1 MIVRSL
7 IWLGLLPVQFLLLVA
22 AALAELVSLLVRTI
36 RGSFS
41 VSDTPH
47 DRCSIVILN
56 WNGRELLE
64 ECLPAVISAIE
75 TDGRDHE
82 VLVVDNGSTD
92 DSVGW
97 IRQDFS
103 RVRILELDRNLGFG
117 EGNNRG
123 VAAARHNI
131 VVLLNNDMIV
141 DPSFLAP
148 LLEPFVDRDVFAVSA
163 QILFPAGQ
171 RRQETGTTDGHFEN
185 GRLHLSHEPVRRAHH
200 KRRFLPVLW
209 AGGGSSAF
217 RRDYFLRLK
226 GFAPIFS
233 PCYVEDTDLSYR
245 AWRRG
250 LRVLF
255 AAASQVV
262 HRHRSSSLR
271 RFKEG
276 QIQEMIEQRKLW
288 YLWRNFQLSSLL
300 SHFLLYPLS
309 VGRAITPGAYLRAL
323 ARAPGALFCRAC
335 EPARRY
341 TDGQFLEWAKRPL
354 AYLNFFHPDRQR
366 QTEGIRCRVLIA
378 SAYLPHLGRHG
389 GAGRVFQLLRRVSN
403 KHRLTLLSFVETRD
417 ELEKAGQAA
426 FFCERLETVLR
437 GQFEPVSPY
446 LYEPFE
452 EFNCANFRELLED
465 VLAEEDFDLVHFEW
479 TQMVQYADL
488 VPGIPKLVTEIE
500 VNYAAHH
507 GLVALETK
515 PWKRLRR
522 YYNTLQTLHRELQMC
537 RRADGVVCVT
547 DTDAAFLA
555 GYIPDSRLH
564 VVNTGVDTRYFS
576 PGSPDQIEPDSLV
589 YVGAFRHGPNVDAML
604 YFQRE
609 IFPLLLES
617 RPRTHLYI
625 VGSSP
630 PPEIRRLA
638 NHTNVTVTG
647 FVEDIREYYH
657 RAQVVI
663 VPLRTGVG
671 IRGKILEGW
680 AAEKAMVATS
690 LACLGIRAG
699 HGENILIAD
708 DPAEFALWTLALL
721 RSPEHCRRLGT
732 AGRETAV
739 QHYQWDRLAGQL
751 STLYQGMARANS
763 QQAAEQRS

>member
-1 MIVRSL
+1 MFRRFL
-7 IWLGLLPVQFLLLVA
+7 IWLVLLPVQFLLLVA
-22 AALAELVSLLVRTI
+22 ATLAELISLGMRTV

-41 VSDTPH
+41 LTDTPH

-64 ECLPAVISAIE
+64 ECLPAVVRAIE
-75 TDGRDHE
+75 TDGRDHQI
-82 VLVVDNGSTD
+82 LVVDNGSTD
-92 DSVGW
+92 DSVEW
-97 IRQDFS
+97 IRQHFP
-103 RVRILELDRNLGFG
+103 RVRTLELDRNLGFG

-131 VVLLNNDMIV
+131 VVLLNNDMVV

-148 LLEPFVDRDVFAVSA
+148 LLEPFADPDVFAVST
-163 QILFPAGQ
+163 QILFPVGQ
-171 RRQETGTTDGHFEN
+171 RRQETGNTDGRFEK
-185 GRLHLSHEPVRRAHH
+185 GRLHLSHEPVRRTHH

-262 HRHRSSSLR
+262 HKHRSSSRR
-271 RFKEG
+271 RFSEG

-288 YLWRNFQLSSLL
+288 YLWKNFQLRSLL
-300 SHFLLYPLS
+300 SHFLLYPLR
-309 VGRAITPGAYLRAL
+309 VGREITLAGYLAAL
-323 ARAPGALFCRAC
+323 ARTPGALFLRAC
-335 EPARRY
+335 EPARCY
-341 TDGQFLEWAKRPL
+341 TDRQFLEWTKRPL
-354 AYLNFFHPDRQR
+354 AYLNTFYPDRHR
-366 QTEGIRCRVLIA
+366 QTIGDPSRVLIA

-389 GAGRVFQLLRRVSN
+389 GAGRVFQLLRRVCD
-403 KHRLTLLSFVETRD
+403 KHRLTLVSFVETRE
-417 ELEKAGQAA
+417 ELEQAGQAA
-426 FFCERLETVLR
+426 PFCERIETVLR
-437 GQFEPVSPY
+437 RQFEPVSPY

-452 EFNCANFRELLED
+452 EFNCANFRESLEG

-479 TQMVQYADL
+479 AQMAQYADL

-507 GLVALETK
+507 SLVAVETN
-515 PWKRLRR
+515 PLKRLRR

-537 RRADGVVCVT
+537 RRTDGVVCVT

-564 VVNTGVDTRYFS
+564 VVNTGVDTRYFT

-589 YVGAFRHGPNVDAML
+589 YVGAFRHGPNVDAMF

-609 IFPLLLES
+609 VFPLVLDA
-617 RPRTHLYI
+617 RPEAHLYI

-638 NHTNVTVTG
+638 NHPNITVTG

-690 LACLGIRAG
+690 LACMGIRAG

-721 RSPEHCRRLGT
+721 RNPEHCLRLGA
-732 AGRETAV
+732 AGRATAV
-739 QHYQWDRLAGQL
+739 RHYEWDDLADQL
-751 STLYQGMARANS
+751 STLYQGIAGGNA
-763 QQAAEQRS
+763 QHGGKKEP

>member
-1 MIVRSL
+1 MIARLL
-7 IWLGLLPVQFLLLVA
+7 IWLVLLPVQLLLLVA
-22 AALAELVSLLVRTI
+22 AALAELVSLLLRTV

-41 VSDTPH
+41 LTDTPR

-64 ECLPAVISAIE
+64 ECLPAVVQAIK

-92 DSVGW
+92 GSVPW
-97 IRQDFS
+97 IRQHFS
-103 RVRILELDRNLGFG
+103 CVRILELDRNLGFG

-131 VVLLNNDMIV
+131 VVLLNNDMVV

-148 LLEPFVDRDVFAVSA
+148 LLEPFVDPDVFAVSA

-171 RRQETGTTDGHFEN
+171 RRQETGNTSGHFEN
-185 GRLHLSHEPVRRAHH
+185 GRLHLSHEPVRKAHK
-200 KRRFLPVLW
+200 KRRVLPVLW

-262 HRHRSSSLR
+262 HKHRSSSLR
-271 RFKEG
+271 LFNED

-300 SHFLLYPLS
+300 SHFLLYPLR
-309 VGRAITPGAYLRAL
+309 VRREITPAGYLRAL
-323 ARAPGALFCRAC
+323 TRAPGALFGRAC
-335 EPARRY
+335 EPPRRY
-341 TDGQFLEWAKRPL
+341 TERQFLEWARRPL
-354 AYLNFFHPDRQR
+354 SYLNFFHPDRHSQI
-366 QTEGIRCRVLIA
+366 EGVPSRILIA

-389 GAGRVFQLLRRVSN
+389 GAGRVFQLLSRLSGR
-403 KHRLTLLSFVETRD
+403 HRLTLVSFVESRD
-417 ELEKAGQAA
+417 ELEQAGQAA
-426 FFCERLETVLR
+426 PYCERLETVLR
-437 GQFEPVSPY
+437 RHFEPVSPY

-452 EFNCANFRELLED
+452 EFNCANFRESLES

-488 VPGIPKLVTEIE
+488 FPGIPKLVTEIE

-507 GLVALETK
+507 SLEALETK

-537 RRADGVVCVT
+537 RRTDGVVCVT

-555 GYIPDSRLH
+555 GYIPDARLH
-564 VVNTGVDTRYFS
+564 VVNTGVDTGYFT

-589 YVGAFRHGPNVDAML
+589 YVGAFRHEPNVDAML

-617 RPRTHLYI
+617 RPETHLYI

-630 PPEIRRLA
+630 PLEIRRLA
-638 NHTNVTVTG
+638 NHPNVTVTG

-721 RSPEHCRRLGT
+721 RNPEHCRRLGA

-739 QHYQWDRLAGQL
+739 QHYEWDRLAGQL
-751 STLYQGMARANS
+751 SNLYQGIARGNS
-763 QQAAEQRS
+763 QPAREQNS

>member
-1 MIVRSL
+1 MIARLLTWIV
-7 IWLGLLPVQFLLLVA
+7 LLPVQFLLLVA
-22 AALAELVSLLVRTI
+22 AGLAEFVALLLGTI
-36 RGSFS
+36 RRSFFLI
-41 VSDTPH
+41 DTPH

-64 ECLPAVISAIE
+64 ECLPAVVEAIE
-75 TDGRDHE
+75 TDGGDHE
-82 VLVVDNGSTD
+82 VLVVDNGSSD

-97 IRQDFS
+97 IRQHFS
-103 RVRILELDRNLGFG
+103 GVRILELDRNLGFG

-131 VVLLNNDMIV
+131 VVLLNNDMVV

-148 LLEPFVDRDVFAVSA
+148 LLEPFADPDVFAVSA
-163 QILFPAGQ
+163 QILFPDGE
-171 RRQETGTTDGHFEN
+171 RRQETGNADGRFEN
-185 GRLHLSHEPVRRAHH
+185 GHFHLSHEPVRRVHD

-262 HRHRSSSLR
+262 HKHRSSSLR
-271 RFKEG
+271 RFSEG
-276 QIQEMIEQRKLW
+276 QIQEMIERRKLW

-300 SHFLLYPLS
+300 SHFLLYPFG
-309 VGRAITPGAYLRAL
+309 VGRAISPAGYLRAL
-323 ARAPGALFCRAC
+323 ARAPEALFWRAC

-341 TDGQFLEWAKRPL
+341 TDRQFLEWVKRPL
-354 AYLNFFHPDRQR
+354 AYLNFFHPDRHR
-366 QTEGIRCRVLIA
+366 QTEGLHSRVLIA

-389 GAGRVFQLLRRVSN
+389 GAGRVFQLLRRVSR
-403 KHRLTLLSFVETRD
+403 KHRLTLVSFVETRD
-417 ELEKAGQAA
+417 ELEQAGQAA
-426 FFCERLETVLR
+426 PFCQRLETVLR
-437 GQFEPVSPY
+437 RQFEPVSPY

-452 EFNCANFRELLED
+452 EFNCANFRESLEG
-465 VLAEEDFDLVHFEW
+465 VLDEEDFDLVHFEW

-507 GLVALETK
+507 SLVAVETK
-515 PWKRLRR
+515 PWKRVRR

-537 RRADGVVCVT
+537 RRTDGVVCVT

-564 VVNTGVDTRYFS
+564 VVNTGVDTRYFT

-589 YVGAFRHGPNVDAML
+589 YVGAFRHEPNVDAML

-609 IFPLLLES
+609 VFPLLLES
-617 RPRTHLYI
+617 RPETHLYI

-638 NHTNVTVTG
+638 NHPNVTVTG

-699 HGENILIAD
+699 HGENLLIAD

-721 RSPEHCRRLGT
+721 RSPEHCRRLGA
-732 AGRETAV
+732 AGRKTAV
-739 QHYQWDRLAGQL
+739 QHYEWDRLAGQL
-751 STLYQGMARANS
+751 SDLYEGIALRDS
-763 QQAAEQRS
+763 QPEGEQRL

>member
-1 MIVRSL
+1 MIARFL
-7 IWLGLLPVQFLLLVA
+7 LWFMLLPVQFLLLVA
-22 AALAELVSLLVRTI
+22 AVLAELVSLVAGTV
-36 RGSFS
+36 RGSFTLT
-41 VSDTPH
+41 DTPH

-64 ECLPAVISAIE
+64 ECLPAVVRAIE

-82 VLVVDNGSTD
+82 ILVVDNGSTD
-92 DSVGW
+92 DSVEW
-97 IRQDFS
+97 IR
-103 RVRILELDRNLGFG
+103 RTLPPVRILGLDRNLGFG

-131 VVLLNNDMIV
+131 VVLLNNDMVV

-148 LLEPFVDRDVFAVSA
+148 LLEPFADPDVFAVSA
-163 QILFPAGQ
+163 QILFPVGQ
-171 RRQETGTTDGHFEN
+171 RRQETGNTNGHFEG
-185 GRLHLSHEPVRRAHH
+185 GRLHLSHEPVLRCNH

-217 RRDYFLRLK
+217 RRDYFLSLK

-262 HRHRSSSLR
+262 HKHRSSSR
-271 RFKEG
+271 QRFNED
-276 QIQEMIEQRKLW
+276 QIEEMIEQRKLW
-288 YLWRNFQLSSLL
+288 YLWKNFQVRTLL
-300 SHFLLYPLS
+300 PHFLLYPIRL
-309 VGRAITPGAYLRAL
+309 VRAITLAGYLGAL
-323 ARAPGALFCRAC
+323 ARAPAALFLRAC
-335 EPARRY
+335 EPARCY
-341 TDGQFLEWAKRPL
+341 TDRQFLEWTKRPL
-354 AYLNFFHPDRQR
+354 VYLNRFCPNRHR
-366 QTEGIRCRVLIA
+366 QTEKTPSRVLIA

-389 GAGRVFQLLRRVSN
+389 GAGRVFQLLRRVCD
-403 KHRLTLLSFVETRD
+403 KHRLTLVSFVETGD
-417 ELEKAGQAA
+417 EIEQAQQAA
-426 FFCERLETVLR
+426 PFCERLETVLR
-437 GQFEPVSPY
+437 RQFEPVSPY

-452 EFNCANFRELLED
+452 EFNCVNFRESLEG

-507 GLVALETK
+507 SLEAVETN
-515 PWKRLRR
+515 PLKRLRR

-537 RRADGVVCVT
+537 RRTDGVVCVT
-547 DTDAAFLA
+547 DTDVAFLA

-564 VVNTGVDTRYFS
+564 VVNTGVDTHYFT
-576 PGSPDQIEPDSLV
+576 PGGRDQIEPDSLV
-589 YVGAFRHGPNVDAML
+589 YIGAFRHEPNVDAML

-609 IFPLLLES
+609 IFPLLLKA
-617 RPRTHLYI
+617 RPRIHLYI

-630 PPEIRRLA
+630 PPEIRRLE
-638 NHTNVTVTG
+638 NHPNVTVTG

-690 LACLGIRAG
+690 LACMGIRAG

-721 RSPEHCRRLGT
+721 RNPEHCLQLGA
-732 AGRETAV
+732 AGRETAIR
-739 QHYQWDRLAGQL
+739 HYEWDDLAGQL
-751 STLYQGMARANS
+751 STLYQGITSGNS
-763 QQAAEQRS
+763 RHEGKKEP

>member
-1 MIVRSL
+1 MIVRFVL
-7 IWLGLLPVQFLLLVA
+7 WFMLLPVQFLLLVA
-22 AALAELVSLLVRTI
+22 AVLAALVSLIVGTV

-41 VSDTPH
+41 LTDTPH

-64 ECLPAVISAIE
+64 DCLPAVVRAIE

-82 VLVVDNGSTD
+82 ILVVDNGSTD
-92 DSVGW
+92 GSAEW
-97 IRQDFS
+97 IRRYFP
-103 RVRILELDRNLGFG
+103 RARILELDRNLGFG

-148 LLEPFVDRDVFAVSA
+148 LLEPFADPDVFAVSA
-163 QILFPAGQ
+163 QILFPVGQ
-171 RRQETGTTDGHFEN
+171 RRQETGNTDGHFQR
-185 GRLHLSHEPVRRAHH
+185 GRLHLSHEPVRRTHH

-233 PCYVEDTDLSYR
+233 PCYVEDTDMSYR

-262 HRHRSSSLR
+262 HRHRSSSR
-271 RFKEG
+271 RLFNEG

-288 YLWRNFQLSSLL
+288 YLWKNFQLRSLL
-300 SHFLLYPLS
+300 SHFLLYPIH
-309 VGRAITPGAYLRAL
+309 VGQAITLAGYLGAL
-323 ARAPGALFCRAC
+323 ARAPGALFLRAC
-335 EPARRY
+335 EPARCY
-341 TDGQFLEWAKRPL
+341 TDREFLEWTKRPL
-354 AYLNFFHPDRQR
+354 AYLNHFNLDRHR
-366 QTEGIRCRVLIA
+366 QTEGTPSRVLIA

-389 GAGRVFQLLRRVSN
+389 GAGRVFQLLRRVCD
-403 KHRLTLLSFVETRD
+403 KHRLTLVSFVETHE
-417 ELEKAGQAA
+417 ELEQAEQAA
-426 FFCERLETVLR
+426 PFCERIETVLR
-437 GQFEPVSPY
+437 RRFEPVSPY
-446 LYEPFE
+446 PYEPFE
-452 EFNCANFRELLED
+452 EFNCENFRESLEG
-465 VLAEEDFDLVHFEW
+465 VLAEEDFDLIHFEW

-488 VPGIPKLVTEIE
+488 APGVPKLVTEIE

-507 GLVALETK
+507 SLLAVERNPL
-515 PWKRLRR
+515 KRLRR

-537 RRADGVVCVT
+537 RRTDSVVCVT

-564 VVNTGVDTRYFS
+564 VVNTGVDTRYFT
-576 PGSPDQIEPDSLV
+576 PGGPDQIEPDSLV
-589 YVGAFRHGPNVDAML
+589 YIGAFRHEPNVDAML
-604 YFQRE
+604 YFRQE
-609 IFPLLLES
+609 IFPLLLEA
-617 RPRTHLYI
+617 RPTTHLYI

-630 PPEIRRLA
+630 PPQIRRLA
-638 NHTNVTVTG
+638 NHPNVTVTG

-690 LACLGIRAG
+690 LACMGIRAG

-708 DPAEFALWTLALL
+708 APAEFALWTLALL
-721 RSPEHCRRLGT
+721 RNPEHCLRLGA
-732 AGRETAV
+732 AGRETAL
-739 QHYQWDRLAGQL
+739 QHYEWDDLARRL
-751 STLYQGMARANS
+751 STLYQSIASGNPQRGGMK
-763 QQAAEQRS
+763 EQ